1 MIKKYKRIG
10 LRERERERER
20 DGTQG
25 ESKDVKTGQ

>member
-10 LRERERERER
+10 LRERERERE
-20 DGTQG
+20 GMNG

>member
-10 LRERERERER
+10 LREREREAMN
-20 DGTQG
+20 G

>member
-20 DGTQG
+20 MNG

>member
-20 DGTQG
+20 EGMNG

>member
-10 LRERERERER
+10 LREREREREAMN
-20 DGTQG
+20 G